1 MFRRRR
7 CKGSPNEVTDYSK
20 RIITIDTDPGNENFV
35 AIVLGSLSASYKTY
49 LSALTG
55 AATLLGKTLNP
66 DMVLQGI
73 NDKAEQKTM

>member
-7 CKGSPNEVTDYSK
+7 CKGSPNEVTDYPK

-35 AIVLGSLSASYKTY
+35 AIVLGLLSASYKTY